1 MFLCQD
7 ILFVQNQV
15 NRPEFTRAELAAAIK
30 ETELRRAAAES
41 LKARPNLSP
50 VELIVMTRAV
60 RKNSRLGRLIRN
72 KPNR

>member
-15 NRPEFTRAELAAAIK
+15 NRPEFTRGELAAAIK
-30 ETELRRAAAES
+30 ERELNQADES

-60 RKNSRLGRLIRN
+60 RSNSRLGRIIKN
-72 KPNR
+72 KPKK